1 MNKGLN
7 LANIIITYVL
17 RKDIF
22 EAQMKKHREEKSI
35 TLALALRE
43 LLKHDPIEKITVDQ
57 ICREA
62 AVHRSTFYRY
72 FQDKYDLLNYA
83 FDKIWLEKI
92 DEDDIVDSIILLI
105 FKEKDIFRNISI
117 NNNNNLLYWIMVEM
131 VTEKILV
138 ASQNDRLHNIKWI
151 EETVLQAT
159 DPKLAANMVAGA
171 FLTLLFEWV
180 DSNYQMDPKELSD
193 FVRHLH

>member
-1 MNKGLN
+1 
-7 LANIIITYVL
+7 
-17 RKDIF
+17 
-22 EAQMKKHREEKSI
+22 MKKHREEKSI

-151 EETVLQAT
+151 EETVLHAT
-159 DPKLAANMVAGA
+159 DPKLAANMIAGA

>member
-1 MNKGLN
+1 
-7 LANIIITYVL
+7 
-17 RKDIF
+17 
-22 EAQMKKHREEKSI
+22 MKKHREEKSI

-92 DEDDIVDSIILLI
+92 DEDDIVDS
-105 FKEKDIFRNISI
+105 
-117 NNNNNLLYWIMVEM
+117 
-131 VTEKILV
+131 
-138 ASQNDRLHNIKWI
+138 
-151 EETVLQAT
+151 LQT
-159 DPKLAANMVAGA
+159 CC
-171 FLTLLFEWV
+171 
-180 DSNYQMDPKELSD
+180 
-193 FVRHLH
+193 